1 MNIFTWK
8 TLRFLIIG
16 GIIAGN
22 IWLLYLVMPS
32 IGCFH
37 LAGYNALTSDISFSL
52 VSLNNG
58 KCTNIFA
65 LNNVRMGWSVMQE
78 FWPLILFGAM
88 IGYPIGEIVRW
99 HFSVE
104 DLLEIAKNKEG
115 LMTIDLFIKESKVKN
130 MLKEAM
136 DRTTALPKLQEDIKI
151 LRKDLSETKY
161 LADEQKKKYEAALRK
176 TKSIENELLKARAQI
191 RRLKKKQASEK
202 QVDAE
207 LWSK

>member
-8 TLRFLIIG
+8 SLRFLIIG

-22 IWLLYLVMPS
+22 IWLLYWVMPS

-37 LAGYNALTSDISFSL
+37 LAGYNALTGDTRFSL

-58 KCTNIFA
+58 ECINIFA
-65 LNNVRMGWSVMQE
+65 LKSVRTGWAVFQE

-151 LRKDLSETKY
+151 LRKDLSETKC
-161 LADEQKKKYEAALRK
+161 AAGEQKKKYETALCK

-191 RRLKKKQASEK
+191 RRLKKKRASEK

-207 LWSK
+207 LWPK

>member
-22 IWLLYLVMPS
+22 IWLLYWVMPS

-37 LAGYNALTSDISFSL
+37 LAGSNALTSDIKFSL

-65 LNNVRMGWSVMQE
+65 LNNVRMGWSVMQK

-88 IGYPIGEIVRW
+88 IGYPVGEIVRW

-161 LADEQKKKYEAALRK
+161 LADEQKKKYETALRK

-207 LWSK
+207 LWPK

>member
-1 MNIFTWK
+1 
-8 TLRFLIIG
+8 
-16 GIIAGN
+16 
-22 IWLLYLVMPS
+22 
-32 IGCFH
+32 
-37 LAGYNALTSDISFSL
+37 
-52 VSLNNG
+52 
-58 KCTNIFA
+58 
-65 LNNVRMGWSVMQE
+65 
-78 FWPLILFGAM
+78 
-88 IGYPIGEIVRW
+88 
-99 HFSVE
+99 
-104 DLLEIAKNKEG
+104 
-115 LMTIDLFIKESKVKN
+115 
-130 MLKEAM
+130 M